1 VRLWNGHKPQRI
13 ADVQSDD
20 PEARFLRSLFE
31 GETAVLLTDI
41 HAWMWVPLAVKGEII
56 GGIAIAHTEPDHFTP
71 HHADLA
77 LIMANQAAITMI
89 NAQLHAQAQA
99 VAVLEERQRLAQN
112 LHDAINQS
120 LFSAGLIAEVLPR
133 LWEVNPDEAR
143 QSLKDLRRLTRGAQA
158 EMRGLLVELRPLI
171 LTDSVLADLLRQLG
185 SALTG
190 RTNIPVT
197 VTVTGAEQQSLP
209 APVQIAFYRI
219 CQEALHNITKHSQ
232 ASQVE
237 IQLKI
242 EPETIKLFIY
252 DDGRGFDP
260 THTPTGHYG
269 LTMMRERAEAVAATL
284 TITSL
289 PNEGTLIAVSWTND
303 AILERL

>member
-1 VRLWNGHKPQRI
+1 
-13 ADVQSDD
+13 
-20 PEARFLRSLFE
+20 
-31 GETAVLLTDI
+31 
-41 HAWMWVPLAVKGEII
+41 LAVKGKII
-56 GGIAIAHTEPDHFTP
+56 GGMAVAHTDPDHFTP

-77 LIMANQAAITMI
+77 LTMANQAAITMI
-89 NAQLHAQAQA
+89 NAELHEQAQT

-133 LWEVNPDEAR
+133 LWELNPEEAR
-143 QSLKDLRRLTRGAQA
+143 QSLEDLRRLTRGAQA

-185 SALTG
+185 NALTG

-197 VTVTGAEQQSLP
+197 ITVIGPEQQSLP
-209 APVQIAFYRI
+209 ANVQVAFYRI
-219 CQEALHNITKHSQ
+219 CQEALHNITKHAQ
-232 ASQVE
+232 ATQVE

-242 EPETIKLFIY
+242 EPTTIQLYIR

-260 THTPTGHYG
+260 THSSSGQYG
-269 LTMMRERAEAVAATL
+269 LTMMKERAQSVEAIL
-284 TITSL
+284 TITSQ
-289 PNEGTLIAVSWTND
+289 PNQGTLIAIRWTND
-303 AILERL
+303 SMLESL